1 MKNSSGASA
10 LVVAKPSGLYDGL
23 EALLTAIP
31 DLVHIRHAYDDQS
44 ALRIVEEQCSDLV
57 LVSTDALGDKV
68 ATMLECI
75 KARCPRSRSIVLVN
89 DTGQQDEARA
99 AGADVVVLVGI
110 PATALATIIQS
121 LLNQRICEQRSTHC
135 PGG

>member
-1 MKNSSGASA
+1 MNKV
-10 LVVAKPSGLYDGL
+10 LVIAPPGELRDGL
-23 EALLTAIP
+23 QALLVAIP
-31 DLVHIRHAYDDQS
+31 QIGHISQADDRPS
-44 ALRIVEEQCSDLV
+44 ALRIVEEQCPDLV
-57 LVSTDALGDKV
+57 LVSTDAPGDMI

-75 KARCPRSRSIVLVN
+75 EARCPRSRSVVLAN

-121 LLNQRICEQRSTHC
+121 LLIQRICE
-135 PGG
+135 